1 MGRKRF
7 IQLTLPY
14 CCSSPKE
21 VRTGTQ
27 AGQKAGA
34 DGEAMD

>member
-1 MGRKRF
+1 MKGF
-7 IQLTLPY
+7 IQPTVPY

-27 AGQKAGA
+27 SGEKAEA
-34 DGEAMD
+34 DA